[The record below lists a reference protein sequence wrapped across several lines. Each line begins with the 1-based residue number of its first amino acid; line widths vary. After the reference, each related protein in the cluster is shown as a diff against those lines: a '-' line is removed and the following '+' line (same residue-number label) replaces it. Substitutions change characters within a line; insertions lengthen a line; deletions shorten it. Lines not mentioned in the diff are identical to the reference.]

1 MTGLRSLLFNLFFYG
16 WTTVCCL
23 AGLPLLLGPRAGIY
37 YLGRVW
43 VHPTLL
49 ALRVLCGLKHEVRGL
64 EHLPEGPVL
73 IAAKHQSA
81 WDTMIFSILLWDHAF
96 VLKQEL
102 MRLPLFGLYL
112 RHAGL
117 IPVDRRGGAKALR
130 KMVAAARA
138 VAAQGRPMVIFPEGT
153 RVAPEQHVPYQ
164 PGVAALYS
172 QLQVPV
178 VPVALNSG
186 LYWRRNSFWKLPGT
200 ITLEFLPP
208 IPPGLQRKDFLARLE
223 QAIEGRSRALAGGP
237 ERPPALSPASTP
249 GTPPAP
255 RGAESPAEGAGE
267 RKSPA
272 QK

>member
-1 MTGLRSLLFNLFFYG
+1 MTALRSLLFNVFFYG
-16 WTTVCCL
+16 WTALCVIL
-23 AGLPLLLGPRAGIY
+23 GLPLLLGPRKGIY
-37 YLGRVW
+37 VLGRVW
-43 VHPTLL
+43 AHPILA
-49 ALRVLCGLKHEVRGL
+49 ALRLLCGLKHQVRGR
-64 EHLPEGPVL
+64 ENLPEGPVL

-81 WDTMIFSILLWDHAF
+81 WDTIIFSVLLWDHSF

-102 MRLPLFGLYL
+102 MRIPLFGLYL
-112 RHAGL
+112 WRAGL
-117 IPVDRRGGAKALR
+117 IPVDRSGGAKALR
-130 KMVAAARA
+130 KMVAAARR

-153 RVAPEQHVPYQ
+153 RVAPEQQRPYH

-186 LYWRRNSFWKLPGT
+186 LFWRRNSFWKLPGT

-223 QAIEGRSRALAGGP
+223 QAIEGRSRALAGAP
-237 ERPPALSPASTP
+237 APAPIPAL
-249 GTPPAP
+249 AP
-255 RGAESPAEGAGE
+255 TAPESPAESRIE
-267 RKSPA
+267 SKSPA

>member
-1 MTGLRSLLFNLFFYG
+1 MTAFRSLLFNLFFYG
-16 WTTVCCL
+16 WTALCCL
-23 AGLPLLLGPRAGIY
+23 VGLPLLLGPRSGIY
-37 YLGRVW
+37 VLGRIW
-43 VHPTLL
+43 AHPILL
-49 ALRVLCGLKHEVRGL
+49 ALHVICGLKHEVRGR
-64 EHLPEGPVL
+64 ENLPEGAVL

-81 WDTMIFSILLWDHAF
+81 WDTVIFSILLWDHAF

-112 RHAGL
+112 KRAGL
-117 IPVDRRGGAKALR
+117 IPVDRRGGARAL
-130 KMVAAARA
+130 KQMVAAAKQ

-164 PGVAALYS
+164 PGVAALYG
-172 QLQVPV
+172 QLEVPV

-186 LYWRRNSFWKLPGT
+186 LYWRRNSFWKLPGA

-237 ERPPALSPASTP
+237 EEPPTLAPAA
-249 GTPPAP
+249 PAP
-255 RGAESPAEGAGE
+255 ESPAESAVE
-267 RKSPA
+267 SNPPA